1 MGGWAGL
8 GLRYTLRYE
17 EVRAARPL
25 AHRPPP
31 ALRWGRSSHA
41 RSAHATKSERGA
53 ARSSGAAA
61 ASASWHMRDWLPW
74 HWNQLSEHEER
85 IGCAPRGPA
94 YRAGGGHSEA
104 PSLCSRPG
112 GCHGRRRRSA
122 AVQRSRVA
130 QRGRSAKQSTSP
142 HARPS
147 VKSILMCLVQSSEAF
162 MTCSSC
168 KGMHVQK
175 MKGIVWYAYPGVRAV
190 YMPCTRHVH
199 AQCVVSVRAVYTRR
213 AHIHIHT
220 PAVPSKRD
228 PLELRGCRCSSAA

>member
-1 MGGWAGL
+1 MGLGGWAGL

-168 KGMHVQK
+168 KDMHVQK
-175 MKGIVWYAYPGVRAV
+175 MKGSVVCISRCACR
-190 YMPCTRHVH
+190 VH
-199 AQCVVSVRAVYTRR
+199 AVHTPCACPVRGQCTCSVYTQGT
-213 AHIHIHT
+213 HT
-220 PAVPSKRD
+220 HTHA
-228 PLELRGCRCSSAA
+228 CSPQ